1 MQPQTLA
8 LCILSVKLNDY
19 FHANHEGV
27 VSGESFVTLP
37 IDELFLCNS
46 DRLLFRED
54 TERVD
59 RVTEFVD
66 ACTCFTGAVK
76 VDVDCGWLFSGA
88 LVLLFKD
95 AFDFFNCAV

>member
-8 LCILSVKLNDY
+8 LCVLSVKLNDY

-37 IDELFLCNS
+37 IDVLFFCGPNCLF
-46 DRLLFRED
+46 FRED

-59 RVTEFVD
+59 RVRVLTD
-66 ACTCFTGAVK
+66 ADACFTGAVK